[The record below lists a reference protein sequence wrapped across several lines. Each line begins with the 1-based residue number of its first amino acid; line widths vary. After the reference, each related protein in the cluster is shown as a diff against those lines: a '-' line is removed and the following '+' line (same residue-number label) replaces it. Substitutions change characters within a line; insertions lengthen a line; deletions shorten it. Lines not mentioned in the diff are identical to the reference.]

1 MLARPSV
8 STFVIRDS
16 FATTRQTVAV
26 AGNGDSTMHRSD
38 RLGFGIIG
46 GIALL
51 IGGGYLLFRI
61 FGDSYLITLL
71 IIAAWFVLL
80 AFTIKFFVNYDKK

>member
-1 MLARPSV
+1 
-8 STFVIRDS
+8 
-16 FATTRQTVAV
+16 
-26 AGNGDSTMHRSD
+26 MHRSD
-38 RLGFGIIG
+38 RLGVGIIG

-71 IIAAWFVLL
+71 LIASWFVLL
-80 AFTIKFFVNYDKK
+80 ALTTKFFVNYDKK